1 MEIVMGIE
9 MKREK
14 RLRLWSGRKGGEAD
28 GLDIRYGDENFVDG
42 CVGGDVSNGDVGDD
56 YVGA

>member
-1 MEIVMGIE
+1 MGIE

-14 RLRLWSGRKGGEAD
+14 RLRLLSGRKGGEAD
-28 GLDIRYGDENFVDG
+28 GLDVRYGNG